1 MFLPNKQCDR
11 DSQAVL
17 SHSPA
22 QLTHLHPCQH
32 GLQQLLAECVLG
44 QLIHGH
50 RHQQL
55 QQAPHAAALAAQL
68 GQLVDQTGHLG
79 QAGGDWP
86 VVRLAPVASGAA
98 QPIFAH
104 TATAIARNETV
115 QVPYFDRQSK
125 LGQRLSAP

>member
-1 MFLPNKQCDR
+1 M
-11 DSQAVL
+11 L

-22 QLTHLHPCQH
+22 QLTHLHPRQH

-50 RHQQL
+50 GNQEL

-68 GQLVDQTGHLG
+68 GQLVNQSRHLG
-79 QAGGDWP
+79 QASGDWP
-86 VVRLAPVASGAA
+86 VVRLTPAESVAA
-98 QPIFAH
+98 QPISAH

-125 LGQRLSAP
+125 LGQRLFAPWPAA